1 MCLSN
6 SISYRFMFV
15 TVIALAILVARRFH
29 GLARCE
35 SKDRK
40 DLLDE
45 YDFVIVG
52 GGKSRRSNFVYIY
65 IFTNATYVSQVLLVL
80 RWQVRLQ

>member
-6 SISYRFMFV
+6 SISYRFMFL

-35 SKDRK
+35 SNDERFMVKI
-40 DLLDE
+40 LL
-45 YDFVIVG
+45 IA
-52 GGKSRRSNFVYIY
+52 RR
-65 IFTNATYVSQVLLVL
+65 
-80 RWQVRLQ
+80 R

>member
-35 SKDRK
+35 STDRK
-40 DLLDE
+40 DLRE
-45 YDFVIVG
+45 IYDFG
-52 GGKSRRSNFVYIY
+52 WERR
-65 IFTNATYVSQVLLVL
+65 
-80 RWQVRLQ
+80 

>member
-6 SISYRFMFV
+6 SISYRFMFL

-35 SKDRK
+35 STDRK
-40 DLLDE
+40 SLQE
-45 YDFVIVG
+45 IYDFVVVG
-52 GGKSRRSNFVYIY
+52 GGKSRRSAYFTSR
-65 IFTNATYVSQVLLVL
+65 FTNVTRV
-80 RWQVRLQ
+80 

>member
-6 SISYRFMFV
+6 SMSYRFMFL

-35 SKDRK
+35 STDRK
-40 DLLDE
+40 DLRE
-45 YDFVIVG
+45 IYDFVIVG
-52 GGKSRRSNFVYIY
+52 GGKSRRSALFTS
-65 IFTNATYVSQVLLVL
+65 IFTNITHI
-80 RWQVRLQ
+80 

>member
-6 SISYRFMFV
+6 SMFYRVMFV
-15 TVIALAILVARRFH
+15 TIIALAILIARRFH

-35 SKDRK
+35 STDRK

-65 IFTNATYVSQVLLVL
+65 IFTNATYVLQVLLVL